1 MSQSYKLSLWQRIK
15 QLLNVSAEQA
25 AIDDMKIAN
34 DLALGSDLNLTKQ
47 DKNNPHPSENESDS
61 VENYPK
67 DSKDNNHDDTDVSGS
82 IPDLN
87 HHLNHNVNHSFDN
100 RFDDVIYS
108 SLSSNLDSRLDS
120 SADTDNYFDND
131 IDSMAKQNEL
141 NDTPIINYLKQYFD
155 EQQWH
160 YNHYRP
166 KSSDSDNN
174 NNDSEQSHY
183 LSLRMRNKKLDC
195 GYLFRVQEHNNLLAV
210 YGILPFLIPE
220 SHQSAAMLLITQIN
234 YDMLIGNLEMDIND
248 GEIRYK
254 NAIDVEAVGMDE
266 NTIEHLLQSVIAMT
280 TVTYEIF
287 SDLVNNRNPAAELP
301 DLLMTLHQQEDA
313 RTFFLP
319 TRFVQ

>member
-1 MSQSYKLSLWQRIK
+1 MSQFSKLSLWQKIK
-15 QLLNVSAEQA
+15 QLLNTLAEQA
-25 AIDDMKIAN
+25 TIDDMKMAE
-34 DLALGSDLNLTKQ
+34 DLNLDSDLNLTAE
-47 DKNNPHPSENESDS
+47 DNNPHPSQDQEARIKNHH
-61 VENYPK
+61 K
-67 DSKDNNHDDTDVSGS
+67 DIDDNNDTTDISS
-82 IPDLN
+82 SSRDLN
-87 HHLNHNVNHSFDN
+87 HNINLSFDN
-100 RFDDVIYS
+100 VLYS
-108 SLSSNLDSRLDS
+108 GLSSNLDSRLDS
-120 SADTDNYFDND
+120 SVDTDTDTDTDTDAYFDND
-131 IDSMAKQNEL
+131 IGSMTKQKAL
-141 NDTPIINYLKQYFD
+141 SDTPIVNYLKQYFD
-155 EQQWH
+155 DQQWH

-174 NNDSEQSHY
+174 DSQQSHY
-183 LSLRMRNKKLDC
+183 LSFRMRNKKLDC

-266 NTIEHLLQSVIAMT
+266 STIEHLLQSVIAMT

-287 SDLVNNRNPAAELP
+287 SELVNNQNPATELQ

-319 TRFVQ
+319 TQFVQ

>member
-25 AIDDMKIAN
+25 AIDDTKIAN
-34 DLALGSDLNLTKQ
+34 DLALGLDLGSDLNLTKQ
-47 DKNNPHPSENESDS
+47 DKNNPHPSGNESDS
-61 VENYPK
+61 VENYSK

-87 HHLNHNVNHSFDN
+87 HNLNRNFDN

-120 SADTDNYFDND
+120 SADTDDYFDND
-131 IDSMAKQNEL
+131 IDNMAKQNEL
-141 NDTPIINYLKQYFD
+141 NDTSIINYLKQYFD

-174 NNDSEQSHY
+174 NNDSQQSHY

-220 SHQSAAMLLITQIN
+220 SHQTAAMLLITQIN

-287 SDLVNNRNPAAELP
+287 SDLVNNQNPAAELP

-319 TRFVQ
+319 SQFVQ

>member
-25 AIDDMKIAN
+25 AIDDMKIAS
-34 DLALGSDLNLTKQ
+34 DLALGLDLNLTKQ

-67 DSKDNNHDDTDVSGS
+67 DTKKNEDNNHDDTDVSGS
-82 IPDLN
+82 NPDLN
-87 HHLNHNVNHSFDN
+87 HNLKRNFDN

-120 SADTDNYFDND
+120 STDTEAYFDND
-131 IDSMAKQNEL
+131 IEGMTKQDRTD
-141 NDTPIINYLKQYFD
+141 DTPIVNYLKQYFD

-174 NNDSEQSHY
+174 NNDSQQSHY

-266 NTIEHLLQSVIAMT
+266 STIEHLLQSVIAMT

-287 SDLVNNRNPAAELP
+287 SDLVNNQKPAAELP

-319 TRFVQ
+319 TQFVQ